1 MKKVVTRF
9 APSPTGTLHIG
20 GVRTALFNYVYAK
33 QNDGLFLVRI
43 EDTDRE
49 RSTKEFEKNILDS
62 LNSIGLSP
70 DLEPINQSE
79 RNDIYTAA
87 AQKLID
93 SNQAYYCDCSVEELD
108 QMRAEQQ
115 SQGQKPQYDGRSR
128 DKNLS
133 KAENTVLRLK
143 TPLEG
148 EVVVNDYVRGD
159 IVFNNSELDDLI
171 ILRSDGSPTYHLCN
185 VVDDYEQGV
194 TTVIRGEDHIS
205 NTPRQIHIQNA
216 LGYPELEYAHLPLVL
231 GSDKKRLSKRHAAT
245 SLGEYKE
252 LGYLDSAILNTLA
265 RLGWS
270 RGENEVFYLDDLIK
284 EFSIS
289 EVQKAGAIFDITKLD
304 FLNSQHMANLDLEEF
319 IDHLR
324 PFLASKNIDIDNHP
338 KRDLLIDSMRSS
350 ANNLAGVA
358 LNLVCYF
365 HDVVEYNQKAI
376 DKFIGSSN
384 QVLIDLKERL
394 ADASEWNES
403 NIDNIL
409 LKYREEKE
417 LSVPKVNQPLRIA
430 LTGSTNSPSLGM
442 TLSLFEKDEAK
453 FQFLYE
459 SKTPLFKKIEMIAKE
474 IYRADE
480 VIADTK
486 IRDQLKSFEDAGY
499 GDFPVCIAKTQ
510 YSFSTDPSLKGAPTG
525 HSLPIREI
533 RLSSGAEFIV
543 VVCGAVMTM
552 PGLPRVPAAD
562 SIKLNKDGEIEGLF

>member
-33 QNDGLFLVRI
+33 QNDGLFLIRI
-43 EDTDRE
+43 EDTDKE

-70 DLEPINQSE
+70 DLDPINQSQ
-79 RNDIYTAA
+79 RNDIYKAA

-115 SQGQKPQYDGRSR
+115 AKGMKPQYDGRSR
-128 DKNLS
+128 DKNLPKS
-133 KAENTVLRLK
+133 EKTVLRLK

-148 EVVVNDYVRGD
+148 EVVVKDHVRGD
-159 IVFNNSELDDLI
+159 IIFNNSELDDLI

-245 SLGEYKE
+245 SLQEYKE

-270 RGENEVFYLDDLIK
+270 RGEKEVFYLEDLIK
-284 EFSIS
+284 EFNIN

-319 IDHLR
+319 ISHLE
-324 PFLASKNIDIDNHP
+324 PFLKSKQIDVNSHP
-338 KRDLLIDSMRSS
+338 KKELLIDSMRSS
-350 ANNLAGVA
+350 ANNLEGIA

-365 HDVVEYNQKAI
+365 HDVNEYNQKAI

-384 QVLIDLKERL
+384 EVLVNLKEKL
-394 ADASEWNES
+394 INLDDWNEDS
-403 NIDNIL
+403 IDKL
-409 LKYREEKE
+409 LVTYREEKE

-430 LTGSTNSPSLGM
+430 LTGSTQSPSLGM
-442 TLSLFEKDEAK
+442 TLSLFEKEEAISRIEKLIK
-453 FQFLYE
+453 F
-459 SKTPLFKKIEMIAKE
+459 I
-474 IYRADE
+474 
-480 VIADTK
+480 
-486 IRDQLKSFEDAGY
+486 
-499 GDFPVCIAKTQ
+499 
-510 YSFSTDPSLKGAPTG
+510 
-525 HSLPIREI
+525 
-533 RLSSGAEFIV
+533 
-543 VVCGAVMTM
+543 
-552 PGLPRVPAAD
+552 
-562 SIKLNKDGEIEGLF
+562 

>member
-33 QNDGLFLVRI
+33 QNDGLFLIRI
-43 EDTDRE
+43 EDTDKE
-49 RSTKEFEKNILDS
+49 RSTKEFEQNILDS

-70 DLEPINQSE
+70 DLDPINQSQ
-79 RNDIYTAA
+79 RNDIYKAA

-115 SQGQKPQYDGRSR
+115 AKGMKPQYDGRSR
-128 DKNLS
+128 DKNLPKS
-133 KAENTVLRLK
+133 EKTVLRLK

-148 EVVVNDYVRGD
+148 EVIVKDHVRGD

-245 SLGEYKE
+245 SLQEYKE

-270 RGENEVFYLDDLIK
+270 RGEKEVFYLEDLIK
-284 EFSIS
+284 EFNIN

-304 FLNSQHMANLDLEEF
+304 FLNSQHMANLNLEEF
-319 IDHLR
+319 ISHLE
-324 PFLASKNIDIDNHP
+324 PFLESKQIDVNSHP
-338 KRDLLIDSMRSS
+338 KKELLIDSMRSS
-350 ANNLAGVA
+350 ANNLEGIA

-365 HDVVEYNQKAI
+365 HDVNEYNQKAI

-384 QVLIDLKERL
+384 ELLVDLKEIL
-394 ADASEWNES
+394 INLDDWNEDS
-403 NIDNIL
+403 IDKL
-409 LKYREEKE
+409 LVAYREEKE

-442 TLSLFEKDEAK
+442 TLSLFEKEEAI
-453 FQFLYE
+453 
-459 SKTPLFKKIEMIAKE
+459 SRIEKLIN
-474 IYRADE
+474 
-480 VIADTK
+480 
-486 IRDQLKSFEDAGY
+486 
-499 GDFPVCIAKTQ
+499 
-510 YSFSTDPSLKGAPTG
+510 
-525 HSLPIREI
+525 
-533 RLSSGAEFIV
+533 FI
-543 VVCGAVMTM
+543 
-552 PGLPRVPAAD
+552 
-562 SIKLNKDGEIEGLF
+562 